1 MTVSGGEM
9 TALNA
14 RTFPG
19 EERAVADARRFTREA
34 FPAGPA
40 TDDIELVVSELMTNS
55 VEHSDSGK
63 GGQVVI
69 TFSIGRGRIRVEVS
83 DDGSAQ
89 NSPRLTDDTDATNAT
104 DATKEAE
111 AGRGLMIVRAVSVD
125 WGVIHTDWSTTVW
138 CEIAIPNLND
148 KVDIS
153 PSRL

>member
-1 MTVSGGEM
+1 MTVSGSEM
-9 TALNA
+9 TVLGAC
-14 RTFPG
+14 TFPG
-19 EERAVADARRFTREA
+19 KERAVADARRFTREA

-40 TDDIELVVSELMTNS
+40 ADDIELVVSELMTNS
-55 VEHSDSGK
+55 VEHSDSRK

-89 NSPRLTDDTDATNAT
+89 NSPRLTDAT
-104 DATKEAE
+104 DPTEEAE

-125 WGVIHTDWSTTVW
+125 WGVIRADRGTTVW
-138 CEIAIPNLND
+138 CEIAIPSLDD

-153 PSRL
+153 ASRL